1 MNGGVD
7 AECPGGPPP
16 LGERPLLL
24 VAAVALVDADGRLLI
39 ARRPEG
45 KSMAGLWEF
54 PGGKCDAGETLQAC
68 LVREM
73 REELAVDVE
82 VAASPL
88 LSVTHAYP
96 EKVVA
101 LHFFAC
107 TLLGDPEPQL
117 GQEMRWVPRSDLDQY
132 EFPAA
137 DRDLITLLRQ

>member
-1 MNGGVD
+1 M
-7 AECPGGPPP
+7 
-16 LGERPLLL
+16 ERDGCILLTR
-24 VAAVALVDADGRLLI
+24 RLRGTHL
-39 ARRPEG
+39 E
-45 KSMAGLWEF
+45 GLWEF

-73 REELAVDVE
+73 REERAVDVE